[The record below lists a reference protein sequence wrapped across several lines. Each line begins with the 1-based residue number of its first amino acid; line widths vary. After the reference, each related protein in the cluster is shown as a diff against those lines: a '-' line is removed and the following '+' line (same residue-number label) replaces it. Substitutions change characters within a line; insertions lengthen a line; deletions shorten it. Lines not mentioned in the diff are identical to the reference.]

1 MELFSIHRRRRRQ
14 AASAL
19 RRGDVGAVLEF
30 VLSSRNVKKS
40 REVAEI
46 LAPMGIAVR
55 SIVDFPQIGEIE
67 EDGDTFEA
75 NAAKKAVGPA
85 KTLGRWVIGE
95 DSGLM
100 VDALGG
106 APGVYSARFSGE
118 GATDDRNNE
127 KLQDA
132 LRGLPPEQRGAAYNC
147 TVCLSDP
154 EGRIRITVSGRCRG
168 RIGTVPRGTNGF
180 GYDPYFLI
188 PEYHRSFGELSSL
201 VKHQISHR
209 SRALALFIGE
219 VRRLQRSGQLT
230 TAPDLATGL
239 APSN

>member
-1 MELFSIHRRRRRQ
+1 MF
-14 AASAL
+14 
-19 RRGDVGAVLEF
+19 EF

-46 LAPMGIAVR
+46 LAPVGISVR
-55 SIVDFPQIGEIE
+55 PISDFPEIGEIE
-67 EDGDTFEA
+67 EDGDTFVA

-106 APGVYSARFSGE
+106 APGVYSARYSGE
-118 GATDDRNNE
+118 GATDERNNA
-127 KLQDA
+127 KLQDE
-132 LRGLPPEQRGAAYNC
+132 LRGLPLEKRGAAYNC
-147 TVCLSDP
+147 TVCLADP
-154 EGRIRITVSGRCRG
+154 QGTLRVTVSGRCRG
-168 RIGTVPRGTNGF
+168 VITTEPRGANGF

-188 PEYHRSFGELSSL
+188 PEYHRTFGELSNL

-209 SRALALFIGE
+209 SRALAQFVAE
-219 VRRLQRSGQLT
+219 VRKLLRAGELR
-230 TAPDLATGL
+230 
-239 APSN
+239 